1 MMQYLLY
8 IVRNSLTDVV
18 EELQARLDSYQRMNR
33 TRDYEEK
40 CKAEME
46 LKIERQKIEKS
57 ARFEELEREID
68 RLQEKGENGV
78 YLSKWKYMI

>member
-1 MMQYLLY
+1 M
-8 IVRNSLTDVV
+8 DVV
-18 EELQARLDSYQRMNR
+18 EELQARLDSYQRMSR
-33 TRDYEEK
+33 TRDDEEK
-40 CKAEME
+40 CKAERE

-78 YLSKWKYMI
+78 YTCMLAS

>member
-1 MMQYLLY
+1 M
-8 IVRNSLTDVV
+8 DVV
-18 EELQARLDSYQRMNR
+18 EELQARLDSYQRMSR

-78 YLSKWKYMI
+78 YTCMLAS

>member
-1 MMQYLLY
+1 MMQYLC
-8 IVRNSLTDVV
+8 IVRNPLTDVV